1 MPQRKV
7 FESLGLSALA
17 VWSLVMDANELEA
30 QKQGMKILS
39 GYALIPSM
47 KKKGEDNSD
56 KIADLTRLAEEMV
69 RDIDQIKQT
78 VDKVKPL
85 LPDLERRKAF
95 FEGLD
100 KAKNYA
106 LGALIFYAFFGEDV
120 SKVIIAKLLGVS

>member
-1 MPQRKV
+1 
-7 FESLGLSALA
+7 
-17 VWSLVMDANELEA
+17 
-30 QKQGMKILS
+30 MKILS